1 MDHGNERDTPPGRPA
16 GPGALPDDPVADP
29 LAGRVPLAVV
39 VVDRDGLVSHWS
51 RGARRLFG
59 LPREEAIGRPASDL
73 LPVSGVVPDVGAE
86 DDDTDALHSY
96 GRVRRRRRPR
106 TRPGVL
112 ARRAALLPRRRAAPG

>member
-51 RGARRLFG
+51 RGARRLFRAAQG
-59 LPREEAIGRPASDL
+59 GGDRPARVRPAARL
-73 LPVSGVVPDVGAE
+73 RVVPDVGAE

-96 GRVRRRRRPR
+96 DAYAADDGLGPGLESSLDGRLSYP
-106 TRPGVL
+106 
-112 ARRAALLPRRRAAPG
+112 AAAAPG